1 MSYAEVPSG
10 LQPVKVQ
17 LKLSSNFPS
26 TEKYLRTREE
36 SKDMEN
42 VIGIDVGTSS
52 VKALLVSSNGE
63 VLKVSSPEYPFQTP
77 KALWAETDPEVWWTA
92 TQKAIHNL
100 LEVDP
105 KSIKVVGLT
114 GQMHTVWFYWMRRDR
129 FCDPVSCGMIKGP
142 MRSVKR

>member
-1 MSYAEVPSG
+1 
-10 LQPVKVQ
+10 
-17 LKLSSNFPS
+17 
-26 TEKYLRTREE
+26 
-36 SKDMEN
+36 MEN

-100 LEVDP
+100 LEGVDP

-114 GQMHTVWFYWMRRDR
+114 GQMHGLVLLDAEGQVLRPCIMWNDQRL
-129 FCDPVSCGMIKGP
+129 
-142 MRSVKR
+142 RSVKR